1 MRFRFLNMK
10 MKTKNTRGEN
20 SGMMNLNKVK
30 FNRKKL
36 YDEIWELSVAGVA
49 KKYNL
54 HYSKLINS
62 LKENNIPYPSS
73 GYWTRLAC
81 GKDVTNDVVPLPKA
95 ESDEIYLYP
104 VDYSSR
110 KKNANVD
117 DVRKDTDN
125 FIKAEND
132 NETILNSDNKND
144 IYGNTLSFLDEEER
158 NIVINTLADIHVKLN
173 GRLHP
178 VLVAYKKSIEE
189 WKQKEKENRF
199 IRRRYYDSNRR
210 ETIERPAFMSEVSDV
225 GLNRVIAILDTIYK
239 TVEKLGGKIQP
250 DLSMKIRK
258 DVVRITFSEGQ
269 DKREH
274 ELTKQEAKELLEY
287 KEKIK
292 FKEYAS
298 KPRIKKYDYYYNGKM
313 RVKFSNGSYLR
324 DDNQKKLEDRL
335 DDIIIELYCI
345 SEEYRIVREK
355 REEEHRK
362 YLEEKEREE
371 IRAKRIEEEKQKTQA
386 LVNEAKDYQ
395 IACEIRNYVASV
407 NCSTNKQ
414 DKLEQWGEWAKEK
427 ADWFDPIIAREDK
440 FLGKRR
446 HELSED
452 EKQLIKEKRD
462 RYYY

>member
-104 VDYSSR
+104 VDYSSI
-110 KKNANVD
+110 KKNADVD

-199 IRRRYYDSNRR
+199 IRRSYYDSNRR
-210 ETIERPAFMSEVSDV
+210 ETIERPAFMSEVSDA
-225 GLNRVIAILDTIYK
+225 GLNRVIAILDAIYK
-239 TVEKLGGKIQP
+239 TVEKLGGNIQP

-258 DVVRITFSEGQ
+258 DVVRITFLEGQ

-292 FKEYAS
+292 FKEYAL
-298 KPRIKKYDYYYNGKM
+298 KPQIKKYDYYYNGKM
-313 RVKFSNGSYLR
+313 RVKFSNGSYIR
-324 DDNQKKLEDRL
+324 DNNQKKLEDRL

-345 SEEYRIVREK
+345 AEESRVIREK

-362 YLEEKEREE
+362 YLEGKKREE
-371 IRAKRIEEEKQKTQA
+371 EQAVRIEEEKQKTQA

-395 IACEIRNYVASV
+395 IACEIRNYISSIK
-407 NCSTNKQ
+407 NTENIG
-414 DKLEQWGEWAKEK
+414 EEEMQWIIWAEKK
-427 ADWFDPIIAREDK
+427 ADWFDPIIARQDEY
-440 FLGKRR
+440 LGKRK
-446 HELSED
+446 HSLSED
-452 EKQLIKEKRD
+452 KKQLIKEKHSSF
-462 RYYY
+462 YY